1 MRPSDE
7 KLMRMY
13 AAGDPLAFQLLFSR
27 YEKRIYNFL
36 LRRIGDV
43 DRAKDLFQE
52 TFLRLHRNRDN
63 FDTRRSFAAW
73 FYTIV
78 NNLVRDE
85 LRMKRGIQFEAIEA
99 EDTLP
104 ASSVATPEES
114 RSMSET
120 KVKVDGA
127 LKNLP
132 EPQRE
137 VLLLSRFEDL
147 SHNEIAGITGKS
159 EAAVRQLLY
168 RALQNLRRQLHDIEE
183 NGLQGS

>member
-52 TFLRLHRNRDN
+52 TFLRLHRNRDK
-63 FDTRRSFAAW
+63 FDPRRSFAAW
-73 FYTIV
+73 FYTIA

-85 LRMKRGIQFEAIEA
+85 LRMKRGIQSEAIE
-99 EDTLP
+99 ENSLP
-104 ASSVATPEES
+104 PSGLATPEES
-114 RSMSET
+114 RAMAET

-132 EPQRE
+132 EAQRE
-137 VLLLSRFEDL
+137 VLLLSRFEGL
-147 SHNEIAGITGKS
+147 GHNEIAGITGKS
-159 EAAVRQLLY
+159 EAAVKQLLY